1 MGRQRDRLA
10 GRPKAGDAAE
20 SDAMLDEA
28 LRQIDADILEEPIP
42 EKLRRILRG
51 ERGGAERNCP
61 NCDQDHRATC
71 R

>member
-1 MGRQRDRLA
+1 MRRQCDRLA
-10 GRPKAGDAAE
+10 SRRKTGDAAE

-28 LRQIDADILEEPIP
+28 LRQIDAEILEEPIP

-51 ERGGAERNCP
+51 ERGGAEQCCP
-61 NCDQDHRATC
+61 ARDQEQRATH